1 MASLS
6 KPKPP
11 SPGAPGDYSRMET
24 TMQGMED
31 LLRQAQQMQSK
42 MTELQEELAK
52 KTIEGSSGGGMVR
65 VTANGKMEILSVRL
79 EPDVIDPGEV
89 EMLQDLITA
98 AVNDA
103 LRNAKGMAE
112 REMAALTG
120 GFRIPG
126 IM

>member
-1 MASLS
+1 
-6 KPKPP
+6 
-11 SPGAPGDYSRMET
+11 
-24 TMQGMED
+24 MQGMED

-42 MTELQEELAK
+42 MAELQEELAR
-52 KTIEGSSGGGMVR
+52 KTAEGSSGGGMVR

>member
-1 MASLS
+1 
-6 KPKPP
+6 
-11 SPGAPGDYSRMET
+11 
-24 TMQGMED
+24 MQGMED

>member
-1 MASLS
+1 
-6 KPKPP
+6 
-11 SPGAPGDYSRMET
+11 
-24 TMQGMED
+24 MQGMED

-126 IM
+126 MM